1 MFSVQKALGFEL
13 SDVHLTK
20 GADDGGPNELG
31 VFTGY
36 ASTFGNADR
45 DGDVVLPGA
54 FGEIDVRRVKM
65 LRQHKHADLI
75 GVWKSIKS
83 DSHGLLVTG
92 HINLDVQLGRETYSL
107 MKQGALDS
115 MSVGMGVPRDQYEE
129 KEVSEGGRKRKVKH
143 IKKALLHEISLVTIP
158 ANPQAVIT
166 SVKSDELFRLPT
178 IREFEAALRD
188 AEWSRKERAQDG
200 RAAFN
205 DYVAFLKKWNFIERD
220 ADDDAALVRDA
231 EDRAA
236 EDAALKAKSEAEA
249 VEKAAAEAEAIRKAI
264 ADAFGGVLAKL

>member
-1 MFSVQKALGFEL
+1 MYSVQKAIGFEL
-13 SDVHLTK
+13 SEMHVTK
-20 GADDGGPNELG
+20 GADDGGPAELG

-36 ASTFGNADR
+36 ASTFNNADR

-129 KEVSEGGRKRKVKH
+129 KEISEGGKKRKLKH
-143 IKKALLHEISLVTIP
+143 IKKAFLHEISLVSIP

-166 SVKSDELFRLPT
+166 NVKSDEPMRLPT
-178 IREFEAALRD
+178 IREFEAVLRD
-188 AEWSRKERAQDG
+188 ADWSRKERTEASKE
-200 RAAFN
+200 
-205 DYVAFLKKWNFIERD
+205 YVALMKKWNVLVRD
-220 ADDDAALVRDA
+220 AEEDVAALVRDA
-231 EDRAA
+231 EAIAA
-236 EDAALKAKSEAEA
+236 DEAAAKAQSEADA
-249 VEKAAAEAEAIRKAI
+249 IEKSAAEAEAIRKVI
-264 ADAFGGVLAKL
+264 AEAFGGVRAKI